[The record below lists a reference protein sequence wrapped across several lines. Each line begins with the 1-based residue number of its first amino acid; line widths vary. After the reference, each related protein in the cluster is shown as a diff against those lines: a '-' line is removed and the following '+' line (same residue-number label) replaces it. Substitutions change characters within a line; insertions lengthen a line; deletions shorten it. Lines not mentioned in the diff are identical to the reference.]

1 MSTTSSHPTRVP
13 TRGSGR
19 SPRPARPLTSGVV
32 AAAIITVALIL
43 QVSVVSHI
51 AWNGVVP
58 NLVLL
63 SVVGAGLARGA
74 QFGLIAGFAGGV
86 LLDLAPPADHIAGRW
101 ALALLI
107 VGYVAGRVGEDLRP
121 TLTAL
126 LATAAGSSFLGT
138 SIFALSGILLRDPL
152 LSVPELLTVIGAALI
167 WDLLVTPIVLPLVLR
182 IFERL
187 EPDRATP

>member
-1 MSTTSSHPTRVP
+1 MTITSGTTVSPRV
-13 TRGSGR
+13 SGR

-32 AAAIITVALIL
+32 AAGILTVALVL
-43 QVSVVSHI
+43 QVSVFSHV

-74 QFGLIAGFAGGV
+74 QFGLIAGFAAGV

-121 TLTAL
+121 TVTAL
-126 LATAAGSSFLGT
+126 LATAAGCSFLGT
-138 SIFALSGILLRDPL
+138 SIFALTGILLRDPL
-152 LSVPELLTVIGAALI
+152 LSVPDLLSVIGAALVF
-167 WDLLVTPIVLPLVLR
+167 DVLVTPFVLPLVLR
-182 IFERL
+182 VFDRIN
-187 EPDRATP
+187 PDRVSP